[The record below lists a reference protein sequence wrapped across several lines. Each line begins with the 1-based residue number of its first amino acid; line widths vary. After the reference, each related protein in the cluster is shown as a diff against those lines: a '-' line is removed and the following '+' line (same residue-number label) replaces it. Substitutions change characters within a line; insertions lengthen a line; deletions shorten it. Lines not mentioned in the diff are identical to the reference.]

1 MLSMRLRLLSF
12 TAICLGL
19 LPGDARAHK
28 VTAVSAVARI
38 DTQGRTYQLEMAMGV
53 EPSETVVQ
61 NEQLPPETAARN
73 FAEQS
78 IQVYFDDQI
87 AKPGIE
93 VTTVQPDKEAPPEMQ
108 RLSVITTLSGSLP
121 PEAEHFMIRVAE
133 TTEISVV
140 LLVIK
145 DGKEARR
152 LEVMLPG
159 EFSRPQSLRPVI
171 EGSPF
176 DAAPASAPA
185 PPVKAAG
192 TEPPRSAGGTES
204 GTPDSFLIR
213 GLGFLQT
220 SGWLVLCFGLCFLL
234 ANGSGRTLLG
244 QAGIFLLG
252 LLATFFWTT
261 HSGGSDYPASLSP
274 LARRLAPAGLLWLSV
289 EVLFHPG
296 MTRWRLPLI
305 FGFSLMVGLV
315 LGDSFRLLP
324 SPPPHHLAFLGG
336 ILLGFLVFLAAGF
349 FLARPWR
356 HRPWFH
362 SRFVTPLCLALAG
375 FAIYHLALGA

>member
-1 MLSMRLRLLSF
+1 MRLRLLSC
-12 TAICLGL
+12 TALCLGL
-19 LPGDARAHK
+19 LPGAAWAHK

-53 EPSETVVQ
+53 EPSETVAQ
-61 NEQLPPETAARN
+61 DEQLPPETAARN

-108 RLSVITTLSGSLP
+108 RLSVVTTLSGSLP

-176 DAAPASAPA
+176 DAVAPSAPA
-185 PPVKAAG
+185 PPGKAAG
-192 TEPPRSAGGTES
+192 TEPPRSENGTES
-204 GTPDSFLIR
+204 RAPDSFLVR
-213 GLGFLQT
+213 GLGILGT
-220 SGWLVLCFGLCFLL
+220 SGCLVLCFGICFLL
-234 ANGSGRTLLG
+234 ANGSGSTLPG

-252 LLATFFWTT
+252 LIATFFWMT
-261 HSGGSDYPASLSP
+261 HSGVSAFPATLIS

-315 LGDSFRLLP
+315 LGNSFRLLP
-324 SPPPHHLAFLGG
+324 SPPPFRLEFLGG
-336 ILLGFLVFLAAGF
+336 ILLTFLVLLAAGF
-349 FLARPWR
+349 FLVRPLR
-356 HRPWFH
+356 QRPWFH
-362 SRFVTPLCLALAG
+362 SRFATPLCLALAG